1 LPILLRLGVVAGLAV
16 LLAMTAAGSKARV
29 GRGPSVGSAAVR
41 LGLDALE
48 FLAVVA
54 LLGGL
59 ALLVVGVPRLRRRR
73 PDDEPERVVER
84 PPIPWYAKLL
94 MLGLVLIVLAGL
106 AGSLLVVR
114 HQFEERPVA
123 PPASTGPVSPRA
135 PSSIP
140 ATGGSPP
147 AAGEPL
153 TPVVWAVVVVVV
165 AAAAWAAVVWV
176 RARGAARGAAAR
188 PEHGRAAG
196 GPVLEEALRLSL
208 EDLRR
213 EPDPRRAI
221 VAAYARMLAVL
232 GRLGVPRRTAEAPL
246 EYLRRVL
253 GSLEGDPEPARR
265 LTDLFQRAEFS
276 RQPVTEGMRA
286 EAIQALD
293 SVRERLGARA

>member
-1 LPILLRLGVVAGLAV
+1 MASTGGLVERGAGTRWREAATSERSGRPVGRLTPLPILLRLGVVAGLAV

-73 PDDEPERVVER
+73 PDDEPEWVVER

-147 AAGEPL
+147 AAGKPL
-153 TPVVWAVVVVVV
+153 TPVVWAV
-165 AAAAWAAVVWV
+165 
-176 RARGAARGAAAR
+176 
-188 PEHGRAAG
+188 
-196 GPVLEEALRLSL
+196 
-208 EDLRR
+208 
-213 EPDPRRAI
+213 

>member
-1 LPILLRLGVVAGLAV
+1 MLLRLGVVAGLAV
-16 LLAMTAAGSKARV
+16 LLAMAAAGSGARV
-29 GRGPSVGSAAVR
+29 GGGPSVASTAVR

-59 ALLVVGVPRLRRRR
+59 ALLVVGFPRLRRRR
-73 PDDEPERVVER
+73 PDDEPEWVVER
-84 PPIPWYAKLL
+84 PQVPWYAKLL
-94 MLGLVLIVLAGL
+94 LLGLVVMVLAGL
-106 AGSLLVVR
+106 AGALLVVR

-123 PPASTGPVSPRA
+123 PPASPGPVSPRA

-140 ATGGSPP
+140 GTGGNPP

-165 AAAAWAAVVWV
+165 AAAGWAAAHWV
-176 RARGAARGAAAR
+176 RPRGTVALPVHR
-188 PEHGRAAG
+188 RAAEE
-196 GPVLEEALRLSL
+196 PVLEEALRLGL

-246 EYLRRVL
+246 EYLRRLL
-253 GSLEGDPEPARR
+253 GELEGDPEPARR
-265 LTDLFQRAEFS
+265 LTDLFQRAEFG
-276 RQPVTEGMRA
+276 RRPVTEGMRG
-286 EAIQALD
+286 EAIHALEA
-293 SVRERLGARA
+293 VWARLGAGV

>member
-1 LPILLRLGVVAGLAV
+1 MVAGLAV
-16 LLAMTAAGSKARV
+16 LLVMGAAGSGARV
-29 GRGPSVGSAAVR
+29 GRGPSVGSTAVR
-41 LGLDALE
+41 LGFDALE
-48 FLAVVA
+48 FLAVA

-59 ALLVVGVPRLRRRR
+59 ALLLVGFPRMRRRR
-73 PDDEPERVVER
+73 PHDEPESVVER

-94 MLGLVLIVLAGL
+94 VLGLVVMVLAGL

-114 HQFEERPVA
+114 HQLVERPVA
-123 PPASTGPVSPRA
+123 SPVPTGPSSPRT
-135 PSSIP
+135 PTSIP
-140 ATGGSPP
+140 PIGGNPP

-153 TPVVWAVVVVVV
+153 TPVVWAVAVVVVT
-165 AAAAWAAVVWV
+165 AAGWATARWV
-176 RARGAARGAAAR
+176 RTRGTARGAAP

-196 GPVLEEALRLSL
+196 EPVLEEALRLSL

-232 GRLGVPRRTAEAPL
+232 GRLGVPRRAAEAPL

-253 GSLEGDPEPARR
+253 GELEGDPEPTRR
-265 LTDLFQRAEFS
+265 LTDLFQRAQFS
-276 RQPVTEGMRA
+276 RRPVTEDMRA
-286 EAIQALD
+286 EAIQALN

>member
-1 LPILLRLGVVAGLAV
+1 MFGVVAGLAV
-16 LLAMTAAGSKARV
+16 LLAMGAAGSKARV
-29 GRGPSVGSAAVR
+29 GRGPTVGSTTVR

-59 ALLVVGVPRLRRRR
+59 TLLVGFPRLRRRR
-73 PDDEPERVVER
+73 PDDEPEWVVER

-94 MLGLVLIVLAGL
+94 MLGLIVMVLAGL

-123 PPASTGPVSPRA
+123 PPVPTGPVSPRA

-140 ATGGSPP
+140 ATGGNPP
-147 AAGEPL
+147 AVGDPL
-153 TPVVWAVVVVVV
+153 APVAWAVVAVVV
-165 AAAAWAAVVWV
+165 AAAAWAAVVRL
-176 RARGAARGAAAR
+176 RARGAAAT
-188 PEHGRAAG
+188 PEQRRAAG
-196 GPVLEEALRLSL
+196 EPVLEEALRLSL

-253 GSLEGDPEPARR
+253 GELEGDPEPTRR

-276 RQPVTEGMRA
+276 RRPVTEGMRA
-286 EAIQALD
+286 EAIRALD

>member
-1 LPILLRLGVVAGLAV
+1 MASTGGLVERGAGTRWREAATSERSGRPVGRLTPLPILLRLGVVAGLAV

-29 GRGPSVGSAAVR
+29 GRGPSVGSTAVR

-59 ALLVVGVPRLRRRR
+59 ALLVVGLPRLRRRR
-73 PDDEPERVVER
+73 PDDEPEWVVER

-94 MLGLVLIVLAGL
+94 MLGLVLIVLASL

-114 HQFEERPVA
+114 HQFEERPMA

-140 ATGGSPP
+140 ATGGNPP

-176 RARGAARGAAAR
+176 RARGAARGAAP
-188 PEHGRAAG
+188 PEQERAAG
-196 GPVLEEALRLSL
+196 DPVLEEALRLSL

-253 GSLEGDPEPARR
+253 GSWRVTPSRR
-265 LTDLFQRAEFS
+265 AAS
-276 RQPVTEGMRA
+276 
-286 EAIQALD
+286 
-293 SVRERLGARA
+293 